1 MRYFLQDSK
10 YYASKIPYGNNPNC
24 SHSVKAD
31 DAIIYYEI
39 YGEGEPILVLH
50 GAMVGCPYELGQFID
65 LFSKHYLVIS
75 PSSRGHGKSEIGTK
89 KMTYEQ
95 KANDMMAVVNEVTK
109 EPFTILGFSDG
120 GYVAYKIAAMF
131 PDRVKKMITIG
142 AGENIPGLRTIPS
155 IKIADLQKQDPEFVK
170 EKLELCPEPD
180 KLQNYL
186 DDFSNFL
193 SNELISK
200 NIFSKIQCPTL
211 VMAGEVD
218 THAPLD
224 TVINAYKMIPNAQL
238 AIIANG
244 PHTVFHTNFE
254 AVWSNIRPFLNLPE

>member
-1 MRYFLQDSK
+1 
-10 YYASKIPYGNNPNC
+10 
-24 SHSVKAD
+24 
-31 DAIIYYEI
+31 
-39 YGEGEPILVLH
+39 
-50 GAMVGCPYELGQFID
+50 MV
-65 LFSKHYLVIS
+65 
-75 PSSRGHGKSEIGTK
+75 
-89 KMTYEQ
+89 
-95 KANDMMAVVNEVTK
+95 AVVNEVTK

-120 GYVAYKIAAMF
+120 GYVAYKIATMF

-142 AGENIPGLRTIPS
+142 AGENIPGLKTIPS

-200 NIFSKIQCPTL
+200 NIFSKIQCPTF
-211 VMAGEVD
+211 VMTEEVD

-224 TVINAYKMIPNAQL
+224 TVINAYKMIPNAKL
-238 AIIANG
+238 ANIANR

-254 AVWSNIRPFLNLPE
+254 AVGSDIRPFLNISE

>member
-1 MRYFLQDSK
+1 
-10 YYASKIPYGNNPNC
+10 
-24 SHSVKAD
+24 
-31 DAIIYYEI
+31 
-39 YGEGEPILVLH
+39 
-50 GAMVGCPYELGQFID
+50 
-65 LFSKHYLVIS
+65 
-75 PSSRGHGKSEIGTK
+75 
-89 KMTYEQ
+89 
-95 KANDMMAVVNEVTK
+95 MMAVVNEVTK

-120 GYVAYKIAAMF
+120 GYVAYKIATMF
-131 PDRVKKMITIG
+131 PDRVKKMITIC
-142 AGENIPGLRTIPS
+142 AGENIPGLKTIPS

-170 EKLELCPEPD
+170 EKLELCPEQD

-186 DDFSNFL
+186 DVFSNFL

-254 AVWSNIRPFLNLPE
+254 AVWSDIRPFLNISE